1 MALISLR
8 MGRHPESR
16 LIPSCREIPKPA
28 GNTGKGRVFT
38 DNGSS
43 SRKNG
48 IAVPPDLAKRQPTK
62 NRREPTRYIR
72 HEEGDFDTAA
82 KPNRSLMTMAPV
94 VGRTTTVCPP
104 ENANAAKDLIMT
116 NMAIST
122 TSSTAKWMEARPG
135 EHSFIRVPAGDMA
148 IVQRP
153 TDIILGSSA
162 GDARATVVTGLSL
175 RAAVGPVATQ
185 VGLRAHLMSDEAK
198 AFVAAGESFV
208 AHETLNH
215 SSREYVRDAVQVN
228 SAEGFNA
235 RVRRSELYLSIHKY

>member
-1 MALISLR
+1 
-8 MGRHPESR
+8 
-16 LIPSCREIPKPA
+16 
-28 GNTGKGRVFT
+28 
-38 DNGSS
+38 
-43 SRKNG
+43 
-48 IAVPPDLAKRQPTK
+48 
-62 NRREPTRYIR
+62 
-72 HEEGDFDTAA
+72 
-82 KPNRSLMTMAPV
+82 MTMAPV

-104 ENANAAKDLIMT
+104 ENANAAKDRIMT
-116 NMAIST
+116 NTAIST